1 MVNDVGKAVVWAGAY
16 WGAIAINE
24 SIAVPLLGTA
34 AFVLSGLLSGVW
46 WLGRKLQSLEDG
58 QNEIRRWLKG
68 LPCDECKLGKQKKP
82 EGKNKARTVR
92 DYWQ

>member
-16 WGAIAINE
+16 LGAIAIDE
-24 SIAVPLLGTA
+24 SIAVPLGTA
-34 AFVLSGLLSGVW
+34 AFVLSGVW

-58 QNEIRRWLKG
+58 QSEIRRCLKG

>member
-1 MVNDVGKAVVWAGAY
+1 MVNDVGKAIFWAGAY
-16 WGAIAINE
+16 LGAIAIDG
-24 SIAVPLLGTA
+24 STAVPLGTA
-34 AFVLSGLLSGVW
+34 VFVLSGVW

-58 QNEIRRWLKG
+58 QNEIRGWLKG